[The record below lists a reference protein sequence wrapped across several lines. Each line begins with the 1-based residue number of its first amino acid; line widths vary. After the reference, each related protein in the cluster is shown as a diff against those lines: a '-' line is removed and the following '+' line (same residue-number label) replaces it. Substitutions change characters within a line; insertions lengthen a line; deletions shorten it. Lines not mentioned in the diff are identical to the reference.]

1 MPVGD
6 LFLPFIALTAL
17 ECHDNGLVNPYYQT
31 LMTER
36 YVSRKFSALGSSF
49 LTRTAQIAR
58 KWLGDLG
65 GLDSLGGKMHFV
77 HYAVVHALR
86 EPLTQFYRL

>member
-1 MPVGD
+1 MLIFRLSNDSFWLINGQNGQSANGRLMPVGD

-58 KWLGDLG
+58 K
-65 GLDSLGGKMHFV
+65 
-77 HYAVVHALR
+77 
-86 EPLTQFYRL
+86 